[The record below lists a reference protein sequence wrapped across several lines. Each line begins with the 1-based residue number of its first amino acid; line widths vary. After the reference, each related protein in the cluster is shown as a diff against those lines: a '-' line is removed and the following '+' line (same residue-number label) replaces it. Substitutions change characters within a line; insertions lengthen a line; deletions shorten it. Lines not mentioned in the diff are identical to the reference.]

1 MNRDHASTDSSYLF
15 CCFLFDIIFGKGG
28 AMPLIAHSSPDGRIQ
43 LFNEH
48 VRAEFLNG
56 ELFETMHEAQVLTQR
71 WVRYY
76 NQVRPHSSLGAQP
89 PPLKP

>member
-1 MNRDHASTDSSYLF
+1 
-15 CCFLFDIIFGKGG
+15 
-28 AMPLIAHSSPDGRIQ
+28 MPLIAHSSPDGRIQ

-76 NQVRPHSSLGAQP
+76 NQVRPHSSLGGRP
-89 PPLKP
+89 PHKTWSRLLLSTIYLLTLLLSH